1 MASAAEI
8 RNAMLALQNAAPEDK
23 AAAKSRV
30 TTLCGQTAL
39 TLTGAERERFVAEHH
54 DEIEKAMRA

>member
-8 RNAMLALQNAAPEDK
+8 RDAMLALQNAAPKDK
-23 AAAKSRV
+23 AAAKSLV

-39 TLTGAERERFVAEHH
+39 TMAGTERDRFVAQHH